1 MAFLR
6 YSLKRSALGVGL
18 VLVSA
23 TLVFFLMRLLGNPI
37 AIALGSR
44 ATDAEIAARTKAAG
58 LDRPIVVQ
66 YLDYL
71 QQLGSGSLGETILTQ
86 ESVLGQI
93 SQSIP
98 ATVELGLAI
107 LLATL
112 AVGLPIGT
120 YLALRRG
127 TKLDSSFRV
136 GTILMY
142 ALPSFVFAVFL
153 KLFFSVWIPIFP
165 SSGRMKV
172 ESSIL
177 LQTPNQTG
185 FAVLDSMFLGNLNV
199 LADVLLH
206 LALPAI
212 SIGLII
218 GASFTRAVRVAIVA
232 VLDSDWYLEAK
243 NRLGDGFRV
252 RVRHLFLPASAPIIN
267 AFGLHAIAVLTGL
280 VFVER
285 IFEIR
290 GLGYLLTDAIISRD
304 YSLVQGITIIVAVVV
319 VVINLI
325 TDLISGAIDPRYRS
339 VIR

>member
-120 YLALRRG
+120 YLALRREQNS
-127 TKLDSSFRV
+127 TV
-136 GTILMY
+136 
-142 ALPSFVFAVFL
+142 VF
-153 KLFFSVWIPIFP
+153 
-165 SSGRMKV
+165 
-172 ESSIL
+172 E
-177 LQTPNQTG
+177 
-185 FAVLDSMFLGNLNV
+185 
-199 LADVLLH
+199 
-206 LALPAI
+206 
-212 SIGLII
+212 
-218 GASFTRAVRVAIVA
+218 
-232 VLDSDWYLEAK
+232 
-243 NRLGDGFRV
+243 
-252 RVRHLFLPASAPIIN
+252 
-267 AFGLHAIAVLTGL
+267 
-280 VFVER
+280 
-285 IFEIR
+285 
-290 GLGYLLTDAIISRD
+290 
-304 YSLVQGITIIVAVVV
+304 
-319 VVINLI
+319 
-325 TDLISGAIDPRYRS
+325 
-339 VIR
+339 